1 MAGQI
6 IDKTNSK
13 ISVINFFL
21 KKVKCT
27 KHTCSENKKQC
38 ILTKV
43 LLFFLDCLK
52 YILKNMIQFI
62 MPSEKQ

>member
-1 MAGQI
+1 MYLLSFKIYQTEVMAGQI
-6 IDKTNSK
+6 IDKTNRK

-43 LLFFLDCLK
+43 LHITYLHYK
-52 YILKNMIQFI
+52 I
-62 MPSEKQ
+62 